1 MFFSVQSASY
11 HRKKRSKGV
20 KKCFSVFLY
29 VELFFFNQFWW
40 IYFLYDCNKILFMQY
55 ANKFCAGLQDI
66 RNLEFFFQVWL
77 IKGIFLY
84 TPYEFQVAIF
94 KQIWPG
100 FNGFWDKQNIWC
112 RYRSTHKK
120 LTWFICNISIEFLKK
135 KFWLHLHKPIC
146 CSLYCFQDMRPKG
159 TNAQYF

>member
-1 MFFSVQSASY
+1 MILYKMHVFFCPISKLSQKKEVQ
-11 HRKKRSKGV
+11 RCQEV
-20 KKCFSVFLY
+20 FFCFLY

-84 TPYEFQVAIF
+84 IPYEFQVAIF

-112 RYRSTHKK
+112 RYRSMHKK
-120 LTWFICNISIEFLKK
+120 LTFYLMSD
-135 KFWLHLHKPIC
+135 
-146 CSLYCFQDMRPKG
+146 LYVIFP
-159 TNAQYF
+159 